1 MNCGSSQVIAGAWTE
16 GVWGGVWG
24 ESLWLAMH
32 LYAPSELTSQAMIP
46 TMWTAHTLEAT
57 PSLRR
62 IGLLQNASPASYR
75 AVIDGWRTDAG
86 FRTWFNGQL
95 ASSDFVAFRW
105 ETPPVTDLS
114 VDHPFQ
120 FVLLDAPSLA
130 RAPEP
135 EVFAEHFRRSAD
147 GQVVTFHNLG
157 RDAVLVVPLPKAEP
171 SAYGHLAAF
180 VRHAPEPQRD
190 ALWQAVGDAMAQR
203 LGAKPVWLSTA
214 GAGVAWLHV
223 RLDDQP
229 KYYGYRPFTGAIAA
243 SEDPCCRL

>member
-1 MNCGSSQVIAGAWTE
+1 
-16 GVWGGVWG
+16 
-24 ESLWLAMH
+24 MH